1 MKQIYLR
8 DLVGEGDD
16 FFVAG
21 DVNDAEG
28 DNNVDGVM
36 EAGGGENAS
45 LPTEISNSSSKA
57 SFPVSCLQTK
67 CYM

>member
-1 MKQIYLR
+1 M
-8 DLVGEGDD
+8 GEGDD
-16 FFVAG
+16 FFVVG

-28 DNNVDGVM
+28 DNNADGVM

-45 LPTEISNSSSKA
+45 LPTEMSNSSSSVKANA

-67 CYM
+67 